1 MLNNSR
7 TQTLGVRQN
16 PKYMEPLWP
25 CLSVYICIF
34 KHTALTHNISSPLCP
49 PSHIWLTLKP
59 GFLPLFFGTLSGGR
73 DSG

>member
-7 TQTLGVRQN
+7 TQTLGVPQN

-49 PSHIWLTLKP
+49 PLT
-59 GFLPLFFGTLSGGR
+59 SG
-73 DSG
+73 